1 MADAPKTAFSPT
13 FDQTV
18 DDIIADCDGDRR
30 AAVAE
35 LLAIVRSLIAE
46 NQKFREAASPGFA
59 RKRPM
64 VFGGSTK
71 A

>member
-1 MADAPKTAFSPT
+1 MAATL
-13 FDQTV
+13 
-18 DDIIADCDGDRR
+18 C

-46 NQKFREAASPGFA
+46 NQKLREAASPGFA

-64 VFGGSTK
+64 VFGGP
-71 A
+71 AR